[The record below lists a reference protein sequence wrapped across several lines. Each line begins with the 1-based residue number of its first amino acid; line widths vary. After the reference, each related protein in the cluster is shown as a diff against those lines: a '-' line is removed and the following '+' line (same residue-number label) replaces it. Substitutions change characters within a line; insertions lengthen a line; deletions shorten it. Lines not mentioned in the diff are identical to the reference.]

1 MGVVSL
7 VVGVAFLLVGVAS
20 PLCFSL
26 ALLFS
31 QFTSSRIM
39 TLAKETEKEKDAPK
53 AREAVYLLLDLVRAR
68 DRPHQQ
74 KKIGIRLREV

>member
-7 VVGVAFLLVGVAS
+7 EWLLVAVY
-20 PLCFSL
+20 LHL
-26 ALLFS
+26 

-53 AREAVYLLLDLVRAR
+53 AREAVYLLLDLVRAKGA
-68 DRPHQQ
+68 PV
-74 KKIGIRLREV
+74 E